1 MVLRTVGP
9 DSAWETEGL
18 SKGSRLAATRWF
30 GGGGDMVRGS
40 PERPNGTTNV
50 LESLVWGC

>member
-30 GGGGDMVRGS
+30 GGGGDTVRGS